1 MEPIDTFARTGWVCA
16 PGEVPEARRW
26 LYVRTFG
33 LLNKTECV
41 ARTPVHEVVNS
52 RKPIR
57 LILNFFAP
65 PLFADGGDG
74 SVALRLW
81 LDANPGPPATATPP
95 RHTVGRSLYPGS
107 TAFSRIQALA
117 QGSALPYEDS
127 SRIDLVS
134 ITEMH
139 DTLSG
144 DGIDSA
150 KAMMWHGTDEKNIAG
165 ILASGLQLPA
175 DDESPGALGRAIY
188 LSKSAN
194 TAFWHSKPE
203 FASATEGVRVEDEL
217 YKKETRVR
225 AKKDFYNLADTA
237 DVGAVKLRDI
247 EAGEE
252 GTIVA
257 ESEMDD
263 DGNPTGEWISPQP
276 FSADSAAAAGISL
289 LVQWDRLTGYA
300 AGGGFGS
307 SSCHPVIDVATEIE
321 RVEGGAC
328 EVSTFRTLRATL
340 LLCNVDLG
348 ESLQLDGYHPELSL
362 AELRSWHLKKFD
374 TASID
379 AAKLWPSTL
388 IGDESAVF
396 EAERIVVTHVVD
408 AMVTFDRFAS
418 TPMVVRLNPDFLDTV
433 ASYRDSTLS
442 ESHGNLESQ
451 GNWALDTVAID
462 GLSVERSVQALKLGE
477 WRRRLC
483 NPRVTSLWYEVS
495 DNSSA
500 NMQAELS
507 VLCELLRS
515 RATNINALCLSGT
528 GGSTTA
534 GIVVAF
540 AEMLQT
546 NPPLERLQFRFT
558 AVEERDLDWVLDI
571 LARGLA
577 SNTHLKEL
585 HILVEQN
592 AEGPDAGPGVVAF
605 AHLLRGGATGLVSV
619 GLGQS
624 LYSEAVKAFKIL
636 AAGAVTMLTDAARDG
651 GVAIQTKQG
660 GATSTAIQGNLSFDG
675 DRTEAGRWRMYS

>member
-1 MEPIDTFARTGWVCA
+1 M
-16 PGEVPEARRW
+16 
-26 LYVRTFG
+26 
-33 LLNKTECV
+33 
-41 ARTPVHEVVNS
+41 
-52 RKPIR
+52 
-57 LILNFFAP
+57 
-65 PLFADGGDG
+65 
-74 SVALRLW
+74 
-81 LDANPGPPATATPP
+81 
-95 RHTVGRSLYPGS
+95 
-107 TAFSRIQALA
+107 
-117 QGSALPYEDS
+117 
-127 SRIDLVS
+127 
-134 ITEMH
+134 
-139 DTLSG
+139 
-144 DGIDSA
+144 
-150 KAMMWHGTDEKNIAG
+150 
-165 ILASGLQLPA
+165 
-175 DDESPGALGRAIY
+175 
-188 LSKSAN
+188 
-194 TAFWHSKPE
+194 
-203 FASATEGVRVEDEL
+203 
-217 YKKETRVR
+217 
-225 AKKDFYNLADTA
+225 
-237 DVGAVKLRDI
+237 KLRDI